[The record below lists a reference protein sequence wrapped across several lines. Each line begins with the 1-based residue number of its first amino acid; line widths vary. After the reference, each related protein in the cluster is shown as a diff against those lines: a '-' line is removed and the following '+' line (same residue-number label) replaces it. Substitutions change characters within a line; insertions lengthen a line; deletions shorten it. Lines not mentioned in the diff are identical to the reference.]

1 MKIKNIIVAVT
12 LLLPGMGIFGQN
24 NVNSPYTMF
33 GIGYIEPGGVGRNK
47 ALGGAGI
54 SLTSD
59 YSLNNLNPASYSSI
73 DSLHFFLETG
83 INTIYSKFTY
93 RSQKQNKLNANFS
106 YLALGFR
113 FNRWWANSI
122 GIAPYSNIGY
132 NIDTRKQI
140 EGTSYFSDVNI
151 DGSGGINQ
159 FYWGN
164 SFKLNRNF
172 SIGINAS
179 YLFGS
184 ISQVQKTTNSYMSG
198 EMKVENEST
207 LRNFYINYGIQ
218 YHYNLTSNISGSLG
232 AVYGSKTKL
241 NFDNSLTILG
251 FDSDTLSSGL
261 ARKNNFYIPQTFGF
275 GASLK
280 LKDKLLLTGDY
291 TQNNWSGINTT
302 ETGVKMVNSSNVAFG
317 IEYLPSARVSANYL
331 QSVKY
336 RVGFYSENS
345 YLKING
351 QQLKD
356 YGFTAGVGL
365 PVKKSKAFINLAFSA
380 GLKGNSTS
388 SSIINETYYKVH
400 LNFTLLDLW
409 FNRMKYE

>member
-1 MKIKNIIVAVT
+1 MNIKNIIAAVA
-12 LLLPGMGIFGQN
+12 LLLLGMEIFAQH

-33 GIGYIEPGGVGRNK
+33 GIGYIETGGFGRNK
-47 ALGGAGI
+47 AMGGAGI
-54 SLTSD
+54 SLPSE

-83 INTIYSKFTY
+83 INAIYSKFAY
-93 RSQKQNKLNANFS
+93 RSQTQKKLNANFS

-113 FNRWWANSI
+113 MNRRWATSI
-122 GIAPYSNIGY
+122 GLAPYSNIGY
-132 NIDTRKQI
+132 NIDTWKQI
-140 EGTSYFSDVNI
+140 EGTSYYSQVNI
-151 DGSGGINQ
+151 DGSGGLNQ

-164 SFKLNRNF
+164 SYKLNRNF
-172 SIGINAS
+172 SVGINAS

-184 ISQVQKTTNSYMSG
+184 ISQVQKTTNSFMSG
-198 EMKVENEST
+198 EMTVENEST
-207 LRNFYINYGIQ
+207 LRNFYFNYGVQ
-218 YHYNLTSNISGSLG
+218 YHYTLNSNIKGSFG

-241 NFDNSLTILG
+241 NFNNTLTIMD
-251 FDSDTLSSGL
+251 FDADTLSSGL
-261 ARKNNFYIPQTFGF
+261 KRKSDFYIPQTFGF
-275 GASLK
+275 GASLR

-317 IEYLPSARVSANYL
+317 IEYLPSVRVSANYL

-336 RVGFYSENS
+336 RLGFYNENS

-356 YGFTAGVGL
+356 YGFTAGFGF
-365 PVKKSKAFINLAFSA
+365 PVKKSKAFINVAFAA
-380 GLKGNSTS
+380 GLKGNTNS
-388 SSIINETYYKVH
+388 SSIINETYYKVN
-400 LNFTLLDLW
+400 LNFTLLDYW
-409 FNRMKYE
+409 FNRMKYD